1 MYFGNWMFSWEV
13 FIFAIRPF
21 SLILVIL
28 TFAKFVEFLKRSM
41 IRLGEAGISYFPVQR
56 YA

>member
-1 MYFGNWMFSWEV
+1 MFSCEV
-13 FIFAIRPF
+13 LIFAVRPF

-41 IRLGEAGISYFPVQR
+41 VRLGEAGISYFPVQR